1 MPNWRMNSRSHL
13 ALIWTAIIIVA
24 GLTIR
29 RVPLHLPLIVSKY
42 GGSMLWG
49 AMVYAIFVG
58 FFPKKRP
65 IEVGFAAGLFALA
78 VELFKLY
85 HAPVLD
91 AFRFTLAGQLLIGR
105 FFSLG
110 DILAY
115 WVAIAVIAA
124 ADNVRLTWA
133 KRISD

>member
-1 MPNWRMNSRSHL
+1 MSRRQHG
-13 ALIWTAIIIVA
+13 ALVWTAIIVA
-24 GLTIR
+24 CGLVIR
-29 RVPLHLPLIVSKY
+29 RAPLHLPLVVTKY

-58 FFPKKRP
+58 FFPNKRP

-85 HAPVLD
+85 HVPILD
-91 AFRFTLAGQLLIGR
+91 AFRLTLAGQLLIGR

-115 WVAIAVIAA
+115 WVSIAA
-124 ADNVRLTWA
+124 LTAVDNLSLARA
-133 KRISD
+133 KPSSE

>member
-1 MPNWRMNSRSHL
+1 
-13 ALIWTAIIIVA
+13 
-24 GLTIR
+24 
-29 RVPLHLPLIVSKY
+29 
-42 GGSMLWG
+42 MLWG

-124 ADNVRLTWA
+124 ADNLRLTGA
-133 KRISD
+133 KRSSD